1 MDFQQMLE
9 SLHRT
14 VGSKIT
20 LTDEMNTRLNRTLRH
35 YIKEVKPTGS
45 DNDVLRETYSSFF
58 KWIERTKAPEKPIKV
73 QPSWSSSRMTPLT
86 MAPLDGMADYT
97 TGITM
102 PVEEEENPL
111 DKFERIKGRR
121 AIPPV
126 QELVSIHDMPLT
138 SQVVQSSN
146 KDILQRQDDVVK
158 YREMDYNLILN
169 SKDRDWVNN
178 IKENRYNFSIILDSA
193 ARPQGTGS
201 QATLTN
207 RFRNIT
213 KVEFVKVILP
223 VEGLD
228 VIVQRD
234 TGGNPIPSSGFMS
247 VLSTPYITV
256 TMDEL
261 NGNNYGTSEQI
272 DKSLAVC
279 QYDATW
285 RSDSMTTNKNNSRG
299 YTLFFPKF
307 MKAQRIY
314 APTPL
319 ASLQKMSFTIQNPE
333 NQLLSSIPDAF
344 TIKSVNYGNSTGITA
359 NAYVDTS
366 STYLFIQS
374 STYFP
379 LWSFNLLDRIQFAG
393 ITSTTNT
400 DLMSWL
406 QRESGHV
413 IVDTAYRNLT
423 TNNIVIGSNDSGYSN
438 YIILRNRFVDP
449 TNGLTTRSF
458 FDIEKT
464 TTTAIPV
471 TGSVLNVSRQVQL
484 SLRITVRELDSTTNL
499 RPDNV

>member
-1 MDFQQMLE
+1 MLDT
-9 SLHRT
+9 LHKT
-14 VGSKIT
+14 IGSKIS
-20 LTDEMNTRLNRTLRH
+20 LTDEMDTRLNRTLRH
-35 YIKEVKPTGS
+35 YISEVKPRGS
-45 DNDVLRETYSSFF
+45 DNDVLRETYNSFIKWVDRKKVPENPVKASSY
-58 KWIERTKAPEKPIKV
+58 
-73 QPSWSSSRMTPLT
+73 SRMTPLT
-86 MAPLDGMADYT
+86 MAPLDGMTDYT

-111 DKFERIKGRR
+111 DKYERIKGRR
-121 AIPPV
+121 ALPV
-126 QELVSIHDMPLT
+126 QELASINDVPI
-138 SQVVQSSN
+138 SQVPSSN

-158 YREMDYNLILN
+158 YREMEYNLILN

-178 IKENRYNFSIILDSA
+178 IKENRYNFSIILDA
-193 ARPQGTGS
+193 ATRPQGTGN

-213 KVEFVKVILP
+213 KIEFVKIILP

-228 VIVQRD
+228 VVVQRD
-234 TGGNPIPSSGFMS
+234 ASTATPSTGFIS

-256 TMDEL
+256 TMDEI

-285 RSDSMTTNKNNSRG
+285 RSDSMTTTRNNSRG

-314 APTPL
+314 APAPL

-333 NQLLSSIPDAF
+333 NQLLSAIPDALNIK
-344 TIKSVNYGNSTGITA
+344 TIAYGNLSTLTA
-359 NAYVDTS
+359 NTYKDATS
-366 STYLFIQS
+366 RYIFIET

-393 ITSTTNT
+393 LKSTTNT
-400 DLMSWL
+400 DLMAWL

-413 IVDTAYRNLT
+413 IIDMAYRNISTGDITL
-423 TNNIVIGSNDSGYSN
+423 GSNDSGYSN
-438 YIILRNRFVDP
+438 YIIVRNRFADP
-449 TNGLTTRSF
+449 TTGLTTRNY
-458 FDIEKT
+458 FDNEVA
-464 TTTAIPV
+464 TTTAISV

>member
-1 MDFQQMLE
+1 MLDT
-9 SLHRT
+9 LHKT
-14 VGSKIT
+14 IGSKIS
-20 LTDEMNTRLNRTLRH
+20 LTDEMDTRLNRTLRH
-35 YIKEVKPTGS
+35 YINEVKPRGS
-45 DNDVLRETYSSFF
+45 DNDVLRETYNSFI
-58 KWIERTKAPEKPIKV
+58 KWVDRNKPVENPVKV
-73 QPSWSSSRMTPLT
+73 SWSSSRMTPLT
-86 MAPLDGMADYT
+86 MAPLDGMTDYT

-111 DKFERIKGRR
+111 DKYERIKGRR
-121 AIPPV
+121 AV
-126 QELVSIHDMPLT
+126 QELASINDVPI
-138 SQVVQSSN
+138 SQVPSSN

-158 YREMDYNLILN
+158 YREMEYNLILN

-178 IKENRYNFSIILDSA
+178 VKENRYNFSIILDA
-193 ARPQGTGS
+193 ATRAQGTGN

-213 KVEFVKVILP
+213 KIEFVKIILP

-228 VIVQRD
+228 VVVQRD
-234 TGGNPIPSSGFMS
+234 ASTATPSTGFIS

-256 TMDEL
+256 TMDEI

-285 RSDSMTTNKNNSRG
+285 RSDSMTTTKNNSRG

-333 NQLLSSIPDAF
+333 NQLLSAIPDAL
-344 TIKSVNYGNSTGITA
+344 TIKTIAYGNLSTLTA
-359 NAYVDTS
+359 NAYKDTAS
-366 STYLFIQS
+366 NYIFIET

-379 LWSFNLLDRIQFAG
+379 MWSFNLLDRIQFAG
-393 ITSTTNT
+393 LKSTTNT
-400 DLMSWL
+400 DLMAWL

-413 IVDTAYRNLT
+413 IVDIAYRSISTGLLAL
-423 TNNIVIGSNDSGYSN
+423 GSNDSGYSN
-438 YIILRNRFVDP
+438 YIIVRNRFVDP
-449 TNGLTTRSF
+449 TTGATTRNVF
-458 FDIEKT
+458 VDEVA
-464 TTTAIPV
+464 TTTAITV

-484 SLRITVRELDSTTNL
+484 SLRVTVRELDSTTNL